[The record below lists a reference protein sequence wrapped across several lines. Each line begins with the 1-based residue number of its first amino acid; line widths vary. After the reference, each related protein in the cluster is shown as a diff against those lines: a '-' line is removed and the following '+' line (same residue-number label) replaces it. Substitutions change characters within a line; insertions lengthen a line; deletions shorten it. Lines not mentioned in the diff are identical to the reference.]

1 MAVSAESKSS
11 PEAPDRPAGGA
22 TRLPWTRS
30 KALRFWMV
38 AVATTALL
46 ETAVVAL
53 GAAFPAAA
61 GHREAGVSILRVLAV
76 AAALPLVFL
85 ALARF
90 AESKYQRR
98 PSKAFQAWHFGL
110 YLTGTALASAGF
122 LRHQANLDP
131 AEPLLA
137 AGEILLGAAALI
149 FAGWIVGVIL
159 CTPAE
164 DAPLGTF

>member
-1 MAVSAESKSS
+1 
-11 PEAPDRPAGGA
+11 
-22 TRLPWTRS
+22 
-30 KALRFWMV
+30 MV
-38 AVATTALL
+38 AVTTTALV

-53 GAAFPAAA
+53 GGAFPAAA
-61 GHREAGVSILRVLAV
+61 GNREGGAPTLRVLAV
-76 AAALPLVFL
+76 AAALPLLFL
-85 ALARF
+85 ALARL

-110 YLTGTALASAGF
+110 YLTGTALVSAGF

-131 AEPLLA
+131 SAPLLA

-149 FAGWIVGVIL
+149 FAGWIVGVML

-164 DAPLGTF
+164 DAPLRTL

>member
-1 MAVSAESKSS
+1 MPVSTESNAS
-11 PEAPDRPAGGA
+11 PRAPDRPASGEV
-22 TRLPWTRS
+22 RLPWTRP
-30 KALRFWMV
+30 KAFRFWMV

-61 GHREAGVSILRVLAV
+61 GHREAGASTLRVLAV
-76 AAALPLVFL
+76 AAALPLLFL
-85 ALARF
+85 ALGRF

-110 YLTGTALASAGF
+110 YLTGTALVSAGF

-137 AGEILLGAAALI
+137 AGEILVGAAALI

-159 CTPAE
+159 FTPAE
-164 DAPLGTF
+164 DATLRTL

>member
-1 MAVSAESKSS
+1 
-11 PEAPDRPAGGA
+11 
-22 TRLPWTRS
+22 
-30 KALRFWMV
+30 MV
-38 AVATTALL
+38 AVATTALV
-46 ETAVVAL
+46 ETAVIAL

-61 GHREAGVSILRVLAV
+61 GHRGADVSTLRVLAV
-76 AAALPLVFL
+76 AAALPLLFL

-98 PSKAFQAWHFGL
+98 PTKAFQATHFGL
-110 YLTGTALASAGF
+110 YLAGTALVSAGF

-131 AEPLLA
+131 AKPLLA

-159 CTPAE
+159 CTPPE
-164 DAPLGTF
+164 DARLGTL